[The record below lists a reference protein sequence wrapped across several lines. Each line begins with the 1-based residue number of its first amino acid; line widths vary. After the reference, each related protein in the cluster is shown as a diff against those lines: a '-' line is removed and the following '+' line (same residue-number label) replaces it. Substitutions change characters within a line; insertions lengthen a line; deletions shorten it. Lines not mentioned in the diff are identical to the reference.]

1 MSTTIRVA
9 RFDDIEAMQ
18 TVERAAGCLF
28 SPIGMEDVAA
38 HAPPVAA
45 VLAGYIRDG
54 RAWIAEVDGQPVGY
68 AVVDHVDGSGHLEQ
82 VSVHPAYGRQGLG
95 RRLIQAVEDWATAG
109 GLPALT
115 LLTFRDVPWNGPYYA
130 ALGFRPLADTE
141 LTPGL
146 VALRTHE
153 NELGLERDAR
163 FAMRLNLPR
172 LGAT

>member
-1 MSTTIRVA
+1 M
-9 RFDDIEAMQ
+9 
-18 TVERAAGCLF
+18 
-28 SPIGMEDVAA
+28 
-38 HAPPVAA
+38 
-45 VLAGYIRDG
+45 
-54 RAWIAEVDGQPVGY
+54 GY

-172 LGAT
+172 PGAT